1 MFLDLLTN
9 PMVIL
14 FGLAIII
21 TILMFVFVGNKKKVK
36 KKKVEK
42 VYDKNQT
49 QESQTNDVESETKNS
64 GESTEKIK
72 DEKNIDGFDY
82 VADDDEKSKEKKVS
96 KVYVRKNQ
104 EVLREET
111 QEDSKYQ
118 NLSDRAE
125 FVKTSKHVSKLSSF
139 KSEEDSVVKEELIQ
153 EFEEEIKN
161 CDTCADLKTRFD
173 RSRRLSKSVK
183 DDNFDNMFAS
193 HITDHYLNINPE
205 KHVSEKIED
214 DIFKRANE
222 LVQNGETRALD
233 AESQVEYNNL
243 KTDKE
248 KLRFWLEHSQ
258 KKTIA
263 EENVDENLEEVKEDF
278 RISLRNLVLTESLLK
293 RKGRK

>member
-111 QEDSKYQ
+111 QED
-118 NLSDRAE
+118 
-125 FVKTSKHVSKLSSF
+125 
-139 KSEEDSVVKEELIQ
+139 
-153 EFEEEIKN
+153 
-161 CDTCADLKTRFD
+161 
-173 RSRRLSKSVK
+173 
-183 DDNFDNMFAS
+183 
-193 HITDHYLNINPE
+193 
-205 KHVSEKIED
+205 
-214 DIFKRANE
+214 
-222 LVQNGETRALD
+222 
-233 AESQVEYNNL
+233 
-243 KTDKE
+243 
-248 KLRFWLEHSQ
+248 
-258 KKTIA
+258 
-263 EENVDENLEEVKEDF
+263 
-278 RISLRNLVLTESLLK
+278 
-293 RKGRK
+293 